1 MAYYPFLQNG
11 NNQQNGWQGN
21 GQNWQGYGQN
31 NMQDNGLYG
40 FQRMPMNYQ
49 QMRSM
54 MSQPVQPS
62 PQGSSKIDRVN
73 GKEGAEAYFL
83 MPNSEILL
91 LDTTN
96 PIIWLKQTD
105 SAGYGTVQLRAIDNA
120 KFEAAQNTALI
131 NANITDKA
139 QKIIDTLNGNQMAMM
154 RDQIQNLTLQNMM
167 NGVVRYPMASTYT
180 AGANPF
186 CNCGNFNGCC
196 CN

>member
-1 MAYYPFLQNG
+1 MNNFNYPFNQNG
-11 NNQQNGWQGN
+11 NNNQNNWQNN

-49 QMRSM
+49 QMRNM
-54 MSQPVQPS
+54 MNQPIQQS

-83 MPNSEILL
+83 MPNSEVLL

-105 SAGYGTVQLRAIDNA
+105 SAGYGTVTGFNVIPLKDNTEESQQDYSALEQRIAYIEQILDDMTYEQPEQKQQNVQQSTTANVQL
-120 KFEAAQNTALI
+120 QPNTA
-131 NANITDKA
+131 
-139 QKIIDTLNGNQMAMM
+139 
-154 RDQIQNLTLQNMM
+154 
-167 NGVVRYPMASTYT
+167 
-180 AGANPF
+180 NPKPRHTSK
-186 CNCGNFNGCC
+186 
-196 CN
+196 